1 MYNNKIETFSNG
13 ELKGHMLYDQGS
25 YNLSSSSP
33 SPIEGYTVP
42 KANQDGSSPNLG
54 KLNKINVFEGNRM
67 HKVLSLDVPD
77 YNFSSNKSFATNFQY
92 QIAKIM
98 GGGFPPTF
106 IENSSLSPPPPEQ
119 KPDTA
124 EENNSFSSSQKDQQY
139 VLSDII
145 NNNDTYINNNFQQ
158 IHLKES
164 ELPATV
170 ENKSKNTNK
179 IIEKIKQNIESL
191 KIDFIGI
198 DGPVKA
204 KKQIIFEFGPS
215 GGKCLVRYH
224 SIIDS
229 QNCLILVYDTRYED
243 GVQFLPP
250 STNDRPIKVY
260 LPDENK
266 TLNVYSLDL
275 TFSLGSL
282 DFIVLIKESA

>member
-25 YNLSSSSP
+25 YNLSSSSL
-33 SPIEGYTVP
+33 PIEGYTVP

-54 KLNKINVFEGNRM
+54 KLSKINVFEGNRM

-77 YNFSSNKSFATNFQY
+77 YNFSNKSFATNFQY

-98 GGGFPPTF
+98 GGFPPTF
-106 IENSSLSPPPPEQ
+106 IENSSLPEQ
-119 KPDTA
+119 KTDSTEVTTP
-124 EENNSFSSSQKDQQY
+124 SSQFSQNSHQH
-139 VLSDII
+139 VSSNIV
-145 NNNDTYINNNFQQ
+145 NNNDIHINNNNNFQQ
-158 IHLKES
+158 NYLKEG
-164 ELPATV
+164 EVVTD
-170 ENKSKNTNK
+170 KSKN

>member
-13 ELKGHMLYDQGS
+13 ELKGHMLYDQG

-33 SPIEGYTVP
+33 TIEGYTVP

-54 KLNKINVFEGNRM
+54 KLSKINVFEGNRM
-67 HKVLSLDVPD
+67 HKVLSLDVPTD
-77 YNFSSNKSFATNFQY
+77 YNFSKNFATNFQY

-106 IENSSLSPPPPEQ
+106 IENSSSTTEQ
-119 KPDTA
+119 KT
-124 EENNSFSSSQKDQQY
+124 NSIESISSQSSQDNYQS
-139 VLSDII
+139 VSSNIV
-145 NNNDTYINNNFQQ
+145 NNNDIYINNNNNFQQ
-158 IHLKES
+158 NYLKEG
-164 ELPATV
+164 EIVTAD
-170 ENKSKNTNK
+170 KSRNVV
-179 IIEKIKQNIESL
+179 EKIKQNIESL

-198 DGPVKA
+198 EGPVKA

-250 STNDRPIKVY
+250 STDDRPIKVY

>member
-25 YNLSSSSP
+25 YNLSSSP

-77 YNFSSNKSFATNFQY
+77 YNFSNKSFATNFQY

-98 GGGFPPTF
+98 GGFPPTF
-106 IENSSLSPPPPEQ
+106 IENSSSPEQ
-119 KPDTA
+119 KTDST
-124 EENNSFSSSQKDQQY
+124 EVTTSSSQFSQNSHQN
-139 VLSDII
+139 VSSNIV
-145 NNNDTYINNNFQQ
+145 NNNDIYINNNNNFQQ
-158 IHLKES
+158 NYLKEG
-164 ELPATV
+164 EVLTD
-170 ENKSKNTNK
+170 KSKN

>member
-25 YNLSSSSP
+25 YNLSSSSSSSSP

-77 YNFSSNKSFATNFQY
+77 YNFSSNKNFATNFQY

-98 GGGFPPTF
+98 GGFPPTF
-106 IENSSLSPPPPEQ
+106 IENSSSSEQ
-119 KPDTA
+119 KTDT
-124 EENNSFSSSQKDQQY
+124 ENNLISSFQKDQQY

-170 ENKSKNTNK
+170 TIEDKSKNTNK

>member
-13 ELKGHMLYDQGS
+13 ELKGHMLYDQGN
-25 YNLSSSSP
+25 YNLSSSS
-33 SPIEGYTVP
+33 SPATTIEGYTVP

-77 YNFSSNKSFATNFQY
+77 YNFSNKSFATNFQY

-98 GGGFPPTF
+98 GGFPPTTF
-106 IENSSLSPPPPEQ
+106 IENSPLSPPSEQ
-119 KPDTA
+119 KPDT